1 MAQTYEY
8 EYAVFCD
15 GGQIVHFFESL
26 LELGYRWQ
34 SETPLLRADG
44 ATTIVNAGE
53 PDLFLL
59 THRKRVVHDSGG
71 NTLSRAID
79 RAERYS
85 IEHKMITYDE
95 FVCNGNSF
103 FPVQT
108 YEIDVMSIL

>member
-1 MAQTYEY
+1 MSKYEY

-15 GGQIVHFFESL
+15 AGQIVPFFESL
-26 LELGYRWQ
+26 IDLGYCWQ

-44 ATTIVNAGE
+44 TATNVNAGGS
-53 PDLFLL
+53 DLFLL
-59 THRKRVVHDSGG
+59 THRKRVLHDTGG

-103 FPVQT
+103 CPVQN
-108 YEIDVMSIL
+108 YEIDVMSVL